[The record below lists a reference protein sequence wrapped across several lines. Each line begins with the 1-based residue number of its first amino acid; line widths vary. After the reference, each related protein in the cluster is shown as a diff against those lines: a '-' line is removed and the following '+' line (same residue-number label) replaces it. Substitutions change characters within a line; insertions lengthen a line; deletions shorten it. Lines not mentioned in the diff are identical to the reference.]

1 MRRVIA
7 QANVLDP
14 MACKGQA
21 QDERGGHADW
31 HARRARKDGAISA
44 AGPSVEVLVHA
55 ARLRPGKVL
64 VPQVAV
70 EFQRHLG
77 HVQPALRDDKAEWI
91 AQWEGS
97 QHHIARRVR
106 EEGQSVMQ
114 VNAAERV
121 WQCARRG
128 VNRSIACER
137 VRGSNRRRTEDW
149 QASHGD
155 WQRRRREI
163 GGSVP
168 VHAHRA
174 KCIRRDM
181 VLRQLLVPSTAQHLL
196 CPRGSCGRQRLTR
209 RLQPQR
215 RRAVRR
221 ITVSDRALLLCE
233 LLRKRVVR
241 GRPLQWRHRLIADA
255 SASPSKPRHDSASNK
270 QCISA
275 SDTAQAHSE
284 SDDVARLPLPC
295 PLLGVRERRDGGS
308 ARAASEPFDGRS
320 PLRARRPACAA
331 ASPLQR

>member
-1 MRRVIA
+1 MQMRCVIA

-31 HARRARKDGAISA
+31 HARRARKDGAVSA
-44 AGPSVEVLVHA
+44 AGPSVEVMVHA

-128 VNRSIACER
+128 INRSIACER
-137 VRGSNRRRTEDW
+137 VPGSRGGEYRRLASVALILAATPPRNW
-149 QASHGD
+149 WLRPCACASHLVYPAEYGPAAAA
-155 WQRRRREI
+155 R
-163 GGSVP
+163 SV
-168 VHAHRA
+168 HRA
-174 KCIRRDM
+174 AFALPK
-181 VLRQLLVPSTAQHLL
+181 RQL
-196 CPRGSCGRQRLTR
+196 
-209 RLQPQR
+209 
-215 RRAVRR
+215 
-221 ITVSDRALLLCE
+221 
-233 LLRKRVVR
+233 
-241 GRPLQWRHRLIADA
+241 RP
-255 SASPSKPRHDSASNK
+255 
-270 QCISA
+270 
-275 SDTAQAHSE
+275 
-284 SDDVARLPLPC
+284 
-295 PLLGVRERRDGGS
+295 
-308 ARAASEPFDGRS
+308 
-320 PLRARRPACAA
+320 PAPHQLAA
-331 ASPLQR
+331 APAAARGTPHSCL

>member
-31 HARRARKDGAISA
+31 HARRARKDGAVSA

-137 VRGSNRRRTEDW
+137 VRGSKGGVSQKTGKRRTDPGSDAAEKLV
-149 QASHGD
+149 ALSLCM
-155 WQRRRREI
+155 RI
-163 GGSVP
+163 APSVSGGIWS
-168 VHAHRA
+168 
-174 KCIRRDM
+174 C
-181 VLRQLLVPSTAQHLL
+181 
-196 CPRGSCGRQRLTR
+196 GSC
-209 RLQPQR
+209 
-215 RRAVRR
+215 
-221 ITVSDRALLLCE
+221 SF
-233 LLRKRVVR
+233 
-241 GRPLQWRHRLIADA
+241 RPPRSICSAQEAAAAA
-255 SASPSKPRHDSASNK
+255 SASPVGCSPSGGARYAAYLSLTARCCFAS
-270 QCISA
+270 SFE
-275 SDTAQAHSE
+275 SE
-284 SDDVARLPLPC
+284 SFEVGQCSCGGIASC
-295 PLLGVRERRDGGS
+295 ER
-308 ARAASEPFDGRS
+308 F
-320 PLRARRPACAA
+320 
-331 ASPLQR
+331 

>member
-1 MRRVIA
+1 MRCVIA

-64 VPQVAV
+64 VSQVAV

-77 HVQPALRDDKAEWI
+77 HVQSALRDDKAEWI

-128 VNRSIACER
+128 INRSTACER
-137 VRGSNRRRTEDW
+137 VRGSNGGELQKTGKRRTFPGSDAAEKMVALFLCMRIA
-149 QASHGD
+149 ASTS
-155 WQRRRREI
+155 
-163 GGSVP
+163 GGIWS
-168 VHAHRA
+168 
-174 KCIRRDM
+174 C
-181 VLRQLLVPSTAQHLL
+181 
-196 CPRGSCGRQRLTR
+196 GSC
-209 RLQPQR
+209 
-215 RRAVRR
+215 
-221 ITVSDRALLLCE
+221 SF
-233 LLRKRVVR
+233 
-241 GRPLQWRHRLIADA
+241 RPPRSICSAQEAAAAA
-255 SASPSKPRHDSASNK
+255 SASSL
-270 QCISA
+270 
-275 SDTAQAHSE
+275 SDFCFAFSFSSWAMREGEGSTSTWGSE
-284 SDDVARLPLPC
+284 SLGANGWPPQPGGGEAGVWELMDGHLNEVVAKQ
-295 PLLGVRERRDGGS
+295 EFGS
-308 ARAASEPFDGRS
+308 
-320 PLRARRPACAA
+320 
-331 ASPLQR
+331 